1 MNAAEGIKWVAG
13 IKHPTFVWD
22 DANIPADYTA
32 VNEAIA
38 AAEKF
43 DKALYSNYAAV
54 EVSKLL
60 TEPRARQS
68 RPKLITWRKPSQ
80 MLAALQY
87 KDC

>member
-54 EVSKLL
+54 EVAIKAVDRTKSKA
-60 TEPRARQS
+60 EQAEVDNMAKAIADAIAPPQ
-68 RPKLITWRKPSQ
+68 
-80 MLAALQY
+80 
-87 KDC
+87 